1 MARETYDPHLFL
13 IRFSKVLV
21 SCGAPS
27 HRLDHCVQ
35 LIMQKFNMTVQF
47 GYFPGFLV
55 VSIGDSEKLAASI
68 QLIKVESS
76 LDLHRLTQ
84 TFHLFES
91 ILCDEITVEKA
102 LKRLDYI
109 SEQEHLYPIWL
120 TWIAYAVSSSV
131 SAPLFFSGGVADMG
145 VGLVLGLIIVV
156 ASRFPSTTSCFYA
169 LSIGGVVSILPG
181 YTTLVS
187 VLEISSGEIAS
198 GTLRLTTTLI
208 YSLFIGFGLAIG
220 ASFHKLLFPML
231 NLMSPDTQQ
240 CEDGISPLYNILFV
254 PIFAIANLVI
264 LRGHPSKLPIILL
277 LAALSYSVH
286 YFSLAW
292 FNGYPHVATVLAAF
306 AVAIVSNF
314 YARFKSTIGFV
325 DMITG
330 LLFLV
335 PGSVGVAS
343 SLGTFTST
351 IHANEISIILNAGQ
365 QGVIFA
371 THMMI
376 ITVAASVGLV
386 LAAAFVYPI
395 RKMVDYRRKTPR
407 YRRRNWVGEI
417 TF

>member
-1 MARETYDPHLFL
+1 M
-13 IRFSKVLV
+13 
-21 SCGAPS
+21 
-27 HRLDHCVQ
+27 
-35 LIMQKFNMTVQF
+35 
-47 GYFPGFLV
+47 
-55 VSIGDSEKLAASI
+55 
-68 QLIKVESS
+68 
-76 LDLHRLTQ
+76 
-84 TFHLFES
+84 
-91 ILCDEITVEKA
+91 CDEITVEKA
-102 LKRLDYI
+102 LKRLDTI

-131 SAPLFFSGGVADMG
+131 SAPLFFSGGVVDMG
-145 VGLVLGLIIVV
+145 FGLALGLIVGVGTIHVSNRITRFSSIFDVLLSAFVGFIAAVV

-254 PIFAIANLVI
+254 PIFAIANLII
-264 LRGHPSKLPIILL
+264 LRGHPSKFPIVLS
-277 LAALSYSVH
+277 LAILSYSVH
-286 YFSLAW
+286 YFSLEW

-330 LLFLV
+330 LMFLV

-395 RKMVDYRRKTPR
+395 RKIVDYRRKTPR